1 MCDSNWTEDSIV
13 YRRKYRACDLK
24 WLNHALTCSKRDFQ
38 MMEDK
43 YITLTMEQWFPVM
56 LAHWCHRGPI
66 LRMNQ
71 RQLIDSIFGFEWCL
85 FCNLYQSRKGDE
97 EIAFDQIKIT
107 LEVLKFRSYFLAVE
121 ELTKEVINVEEYTVD
136 EQQEYGI
143 NHVNR
148 QTDEGEDENDAY
160 HSDNEDRIKMDKKKK
175 KRAYVYNPNHA
186 NTDMKRSNLAFVFDV
201 NSTFHSIDVGL
212 SVYRDLM
219 VQYSIK
225 PGVIGGVNLGKIRC
239 YLKRCIHM
247 KQTVIQARKK
257 WQCDLLVL
265 GSHNEIY
272 FRKSNK
278 PKKLISEIDII
289 MSKHI
294 SLTTDLLPK
303 NLDNEFLIPPNGI
316 DIKQWIRVNTD
327 STFQF
332 ISSQLC
338 GGDVYRYLI
347 CKQEEL
353 MISKPKRFCIFRIR
367 LLNRWA
373 LYIPEE
379 TNTYHYDSFTKA
391 FIHLRIYM
399 IKNGLSPMVNR
410 KGLFE
415 GNEKRIRRVTI
426 DLSQFDD
433 EIF

>member
-1 MCDSNWTEDSIV
+1 MANWVEDSTV
-13 YRRKYRACDLK
+13 FRRKYRKCDLL
-24 WLNHALTCSKRDFQ
+24 WLNHALTSVKRDYQ
-38 MMEDK
+38 LMEDK
-43 YITLTMEQWFPVM
+43 YVTLTMEQWFPRM
-56 LAHWCHRGPI
+56 LSHWCHRGPI

-85 FCNLYQSRKGDE
+85 FCNLYQRTVE
-97 EIAFDQIKIT
+97 EDISFDQIKLT
-107 LEVLKFRSYFLAVE
+107 VEVLKFRSYLLAVE
-121 ELTKEVINVEEYTVD
+121 ELPKEVINIEEYTVNLQD
-136 EQQEYGI
+136 EYGV

-148 QTDEGEDENDAY
+148 DDGGEREDENDAY
-160 HSDNEDRIKMDKKKK
+160 HSDNEERIKNKIKP
-175 KRAYVYNPNHA
+175 KRIYVYNPNHG
-186 NTDMKRSNLAFVFDV
+186 NKDLKRSNLAFAFDV

-212 SVYRDLM
+212 SVYCDLIDK
-219 VQYSIK
+219 YGIK
-225 PGVIGGVNLGKIRC
+225 PGEGGGVDLGKIRC

-265 GSHNEIY
+265 QSHNEIY

-278 PKKLISEIDII
+278 PKKLVSEIDII
-289 MSKHI
+289 MNKHI
-294 SLTTDLLPK
+294 TLTTDLIPK
-303 NLDNEFLIPPNGI
+303 NLDKEFLIPPNGI

-338 GGDVYRYLI
+338 GGDMYRYLI

-353 MISKPKRFCIFRIR
+353 IINKPKRFCIFRIR

-373 LYIPEE
+373 LYLPGE
-379 TNTYHYDSFTKA
+379 THTYHYDSFTKA

-399 IKNGLSPMVNR
+399 IKNGMSPIVNR

-415 GNEKRIRRVTI
+415 DDQKRIRRVTV

-433 EIF
+433 KIF